1 MYITKREE
9 LFTLVEERKNNQE
22 EIKERLNSWVDRVY
36 GIHAFSDIVH
46 RHFVSERQMVAG
58 VLARQVPSIMVEDI
72 SCFSFCKLLG
82 VQPVALSLLRDS
94 FTDKNPDKVRRINIS
109 WITWSK
115 SNHLIRQYERVVP
128 LSNKELEGMVI
139 QNIQTKF
146 GTKLMD
152 YHMSLRGKVFGGDYL
167 LQDASAFHSECL
179 SRARSLPEYA
189 WRETGKGNEER
200 VYRNDIR
207 AEDFSLLRSPAK
219 WYYPLYLSLF
229 LDGRMILL
237 ETYENPEAS
246 VPYARLLF
254 ERTMEQLKEGV
265 GLLPLVVEI
274 SPLTKDLMDYNR
286 HLLEQSFSWEKV
298 LQSIEGEENLLS
310 MYEKITR
317 EIIAFGRKRE
327 GG

>member
-1 MYITKREE
+1 
-9 LFTLVEERKNNQE
+9 
-22 EIKERLNSWVDRVY
+22 
-36 GIHAFSDIVH
+36 
-46 RHFVSERQMVAG
+46 
-58 VLARQVPSIMVEDI
+58 
-72 SCFSFCKLLG
+72 
-82 VQPVALSLLRDS
+82 
-94 FTDKNPDKVRRINIS
+94 
-109 WITWSK
+109 
-115 SNHLIRQYERVVP
+115 
-128 LSNKELEGMVI
+128 MVI